1 MIQKCNALIE
11 PFENFWRLNPALLYG
26 LSMLLGISLYLAK
39 APILILALILIF
51 FAKKRAIAAFLIV
64 IASYFY
70 ISINSPSLIEI
81 GKRGVEQFSIS
92 SVSLKSSHFGKQ
104 WIYKGIIKNIPV
116 SISVHFKHNSTRPP
130 ADRAYFLEGSFKEVR
145 PRHYVYVLEK
155 NTPWKEIPNTFSFAE
170 WRYYLKYKAQKIIHN
185 KIKNEESALFLSGIA
200 TGEFDDRMMSFHF
213 SRFGLQHIMSISGF
227 HFAILSAILH
237 AILQCILSRKN
248 ASLAMILFLTG
259 YFIFLG
265 FAPSILR
272 AYVMIM
278 IVFIGSFLNKGT
290 RAMNSLGVAL
300 MAVLLIDPLLIDH
313 IGFQFSFVVTL
324 SILFFY
330 SEINYFLQNLTTQRF
345 LSDIAE
351 MHSLAQHGFIIFTSL
366 RQALSLTVAVNLAAF
381 PLMLFHFEQF
391 PYLSILYNLFF
402 PFMVSFS
409 MLLLILSLAFP
420 FVPFIDSLNSYFTK
434 FLLDF
439 AYNLPQTIDYK
450 FHYKSLSFE
459 FMVLYFTFLFFVG
472 VVLTFRKEKA
482 AEIRRDFAYL

>member
-1 MIQKCNALIE
+1 MRKYNALIE

-26 LSMLLGISLYLAK
+26 LSMLLGVSLYLTK
-39 APILILALILIF
+39 SPTLFLGLILIF
-51 FAKKRAIAAFLIV
+51 FAKKRAIAALLILT
-64 IASYFY
+64 ASYFY
-70 ISINSPSLIEI
+70 ILVNSPSAIEI
-81 GKRGVEQFSIS
+81 GKPGVEKFSIS
-92 SVSLKSSHFGKQ
+92 SISLKSSHFGKQ
-104 WIYKGIIKNIPV
+104 WIYKGIIKNMPV
-116 SISVHFKHNSTRPP
+116 SISLPSKHDTTRPP
-130 ADRAYFLEGSFKEVR
+130 ANRDYFVEGTFKEVC
-145 PRHYVYVLEK
+145 PRHYTYVLEK
-155 NTPWKEIPNTFSFAE
+155 NSPWKEIPNTFSFAE
-170 WRYYLKYKAQKIIHN
+170 WRYYLKHKVQKIIYN
-185 KIKNEESALFLSGIA
+185 KIKNEESALFLSGIS
-200 TGEFDDRMMSFHF
+200 TGEFDDRLMSFHF

-237 AILQCILSRKN
+237 AFLQCILSRKN

-290 RAMNSLGVAL
+290 QAINSLGVAL
-300 MAVLLIDPLLIDH
+300 MGVLLIDPLVIDH

-324 SILFFY
+324 SILLFY

-351 MHSLAQHGFIIFTSL
+351 MNSLSQHGFLILTFL
-366 RQALSLTVAVNLAAF
+366 REALSLTVAVNLAAF

-402 PFMVSFS
+402 PFLVSFS

-420 FVPFIDSLNSYFTK
+420 FIPFIDALNSNFTK

-439 AYNLPQTIDYK
+439 AYNLPQTIDHK

-482 AEIRRDFAYL
+482 AGIRRDFAYL